1 NIISI
6 NLQCILVLWIN
17 SFELTAVLGGGY
29 QLSFT
34 HPDGS
39 ATRRESVIVD
49 PEGNAQVDGE
59 IRQIFSG
66 PHEGSLVVFYKT
78 GPEGYR
84 IRYAFA
90 AGTEKSLTPTLAQN
104 QTFLINRI
112 GVNALKSSV
121 G

>member
-1 NIISI
+1 IHFH
-6 NLQCILVLWIN
+6 LQWILVVWIN

-29 QLSFT
+29 QLRLS

-39 ATRRESVIVD
+39 ATRRESVLVD
-49 PEGNAQVDGE
+49 AEGNAQVDGE
-59 IRQIFSG
+59 IRQIFSA
-66 PHEGSLVVFYKT
+66 PHEGSLVVLYKT

-84 IRYAFA
+84 IQYTYA
-90 AGTEKSLTPTLAQN
+90 AGTEKSLTPTVAN
-104 QTFLINRI
+104 NITFSINRI

>member
-1 NIISI
+1 HYIH
-6 NLQCILVLWIN
+6 LQWILVLWIN

-29 QLSFT
+29 QISLS

-39 ATRRESVIVD
+39 ATRRESVVVD
-49 PEGNAQVDGE
+49 PEGKAQVDGE

-66 PHEGSLVVFYKT
+66 PHEGSLVVLYKT

-84 IRYAFA
+84 IRYTYT
-90 AGTEKSLTPTLAQN
+90 AGSEKSLTPTMAKN
-104 QTFLINRI
+104 DTFSIKRI

>member
-1 NIISI
+1 I
-6 NLQCILVLWIN
+6 NLQWLLVLWIS

-34 HPDGS
+34 HPDGL
-39 ATRRESVIVD
+39 ATRRESVVVD
-49 PEGNAQVDGE
+49 PEGNTQVDGE
-59 IRQIFSG
+59 IRQIFLG
-66 PHEGSLVVFYKT
+66 PHGGSLVLLYKT

-84 IRYAFA
+84 IRYTYA
-90 AGTEKSLTPTLAQN
+90 AGTERSLTPTVAKN
-104 QTFLINRI
+104 DTFTITRI

>member
-1 NIISI
+1 MSPKTIAV
-6 NLQCILVLWIN
+6 LVLVLWIN

-29 QLSFT
+29 QLNLT

-39 ATRRESVIVD
+39 ATRRESVVVD

-66 PHEGSLVVFYKT
+66 PHEGSLVILYKT

-84 IRYAFA
+84 IRYTYA
-90 AGTEKSLTPTLAQN
+90 AGAENSLTSSKN
-104 QTFLINRI
+104 ETFSIKRL
-112 GVNALKSSV
+112 GPNALKSSV